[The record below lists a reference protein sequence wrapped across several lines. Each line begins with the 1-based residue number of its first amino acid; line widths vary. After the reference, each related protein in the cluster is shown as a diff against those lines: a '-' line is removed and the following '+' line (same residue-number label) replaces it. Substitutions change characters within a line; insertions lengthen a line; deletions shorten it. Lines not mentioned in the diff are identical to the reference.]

1 LLSQKQGKAMTSTLP
16 PSLVLLGAGKM
27 GGALLEGWLSV
38 GMAGPAITILDPNP
52 SAEIIT
58 IAGAHQITLNPPLA
72 QIPPPGVVVLAIKPQ
87 MLDSVTPI
95 LAAVVTPNSLIVS
108 ILAGKTI
115 ADLTARLPACGG
127 VIRAMPN
134 LPASVRRGITAAAA
148 SSGVGDRHLVM
159 ADALL
164 KAVGKVEWLP
174 SEDLIDAVTAVSGSG
189 PAYVF
194 HMVEALAAA
203 GVSVGL
209 PPEVAERLARATV
222 EGAGEL
228 LFQLDMPPGK
238 LRQNVTSPG
247 GTTAAALE
255 VLMAVNGLTALMR
268 KTVLAAKTRAE
279 ELAG

>member
-1 LLSQKQGKAMTSTLP
+1 MTSTLP
-16 PSLVLLGAGKM
+16 PSLVLVGAGKM
-27 GGALLEGWLSV
+27 GGAMLEGWLSV
-38 GMAGPAITILDPNP
+38 GMAGPSITILDPNP

-58 IAGAHQITLNPPLA
+58 LAGAHQILLNPLLTR
-72 QIPPPGVVVLAIKPQ
+72 IPAPSVVVLAIKPQ
-87 MLDSVTPI
+87 MLDSIANI
-95 LAAVVTPNSLIVS
+95 LAAVVSPNSLVIS

-115 ADLTARLPACGG
+115 ADLQARLPACGG

-134 LPASVRRGITAAAA
+134 LPASVGRGITAAAA
-148 SSGVGDRHLVM
+148 SHGVNDRHLVM

-174 SEDLIDAVTAVSGSG
+174 SESLIDAVTAVSGSG

-209 PPEVAERLARATV
+209 PPDVAERLARATV

-228 LFQLDMPPGK
+228 LFQLDIPPGK

-255 VLMAVNGLTALMR
+255 ILMADNGLTPLMR
-268 KTVLAAKTRAE
+268 KAVAAAKARAE

>member
-1 LLSQKQGKAMTSTLP
+1 MTSALP
-16 PSLVLLGAGKM
+16 PSLVLVGAGKM
-27 GGALLEGWLSV
+27 GGAMLEGWLSV
-38 GMAGPAITILDPNP
+38 GMDGPGMTILDPHP
-52 SAEIIT
+52 SPEIVT
-58 IAGAHQITLNPPLA
+58 IAKAHEIQLNPPLTH
-72 QIPPPGVVVLAIKPQ
+72 IPAPSVVILAIKPQ
-87 MLDSVTPI
+87 MLDAIAPI
-95 LAAVVTPNSLIVS
+95 LAAIVTPNCLVIS

-115 ADLTARLPACGG
+115 ADVKARLPACGG

-148 SSGVGDRHLVM
+148 SSGLGDRHLVM

-203 GVSVGL
+203 GVSAGL
-209 PPEVAERLARATV
+209 SPEVAERLARATI

-228 LFQLDMPPGK
+228 LFKLDVPPGK

-255 VLMAVNGLTALMR
+255 ILMADNGLTALMR
-268 KTVLAAKTRAE
+268 KAVAAAKARAE

>member
-1 LLSQKQGKAMTSTLP
+1 MTSALP

-27 GGALLEGWLSV
+27 GGAMLEGWLSV
-38 GMAGPAITILDPNP
+38 GMDGPRITILDPHP
-52 SAEIIT
+52 SAEIVT
-58 IAGAHQITLNPPLA
+58 ISGAHHVRLNPPLA
-72 QIPPPGVVVLAIKPQ
+72 RIPAPSVVVLAIKPQ
-87 MLDSVTPI
+87 MLDSIVPI
-95 LAAVVTPNSLIVS
+95 LATIVTPDSLIVS

-115 ADLTARLPACGG
+115 ADLKARLPACGG

-134 LPASVRRGITAAAA
+134 LPASVGRGMTAAAA
-148 SSGVGDRHLVM
+148 SSSVSDRHLVM
-159 ADALL
+159 ADSLL

-174 SEDLIDAVTAVSGSG
+174 NESLIDAVTAVSGSG

-203 GVSVGL
+203 GVSAGL
-209 PPEVAERLARATV
+209 PPDVAERLARATV

-228 LFQLDMPPGK
+228 LYQLNMPPGK

-255 VLMAVNGLTALMR
+255 VLMADNGLTTLMR
-268 KTVLAAKTRAE
+268 KAVAAAKTRAE